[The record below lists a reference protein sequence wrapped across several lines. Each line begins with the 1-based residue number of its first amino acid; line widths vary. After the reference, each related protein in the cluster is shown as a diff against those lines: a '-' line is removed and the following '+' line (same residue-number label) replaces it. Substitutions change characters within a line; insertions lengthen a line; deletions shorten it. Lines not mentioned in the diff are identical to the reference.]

1 MGLQKKQ
8 EGVGRGR
15 VIKTPIEWR
24 VEGSTI
30 YKEGRGRVRCRLVN
44 AQQRSLDA
52 PESLGT
58 AAAG

>member
-1 MGLQKKQ
+1 MI
-8 EGVGRGR
+8 ETR
-15 VIKTPIEWR
+15 IEWS
-24 VEGSTI
+24 VKKSTI
-30 YKEGRGRVRCRLVN
+30 NKEGRGRVRCGLVN